1 MALGKLF
8 YWRPEIEEFCKP
20 LRCKQPFDL
29 LFSKLPRGID
39 NTRIDVVLSQEFT
52 QKTRLMVK
60 RALLH
65 DVTKNYWGEAP
76 PPPDKQ
82 DVQAVGDCYI
92 GMMELAVD
100 RARKRS
106 SMEVIQLLQFS
117 VLKFLLQVI
126 DEELRD
132 LRSRL
137 QKERS
142 RANQQSNALSVQ
154 LHERLVILAKEESS
168 IRYRLSRRLF
178 RELLKLETVR
188 LGKLRKSVLGRTWP
202 VPKIV
207 LFNPMLQLS
216 SLLADEQLMKHYP
229 LACTNSEKERG
240 FDTINRLVVGL
251 FSRFLPT
258 WVWPL
263 EGHEQGEGGGGEAG
277 STAILY
283 RNEPGGMTTQIDIG
297 LLLGNS
303 MQKDEYHKGLVSWL
317 DVPENIDRF
326 IYSVK
331 SGSTSVGGDSGVAD
345 RAYWQNP
352 HWPQFHARLLKR
364 LLRQFKKGGL
374 EQEILASHAA
384 PEVYQDLKGCLPV
397 RLVCQYLAGD
407 IKKQG
412 LQRKLSGMPGVN
424 NPVQVMKV
432 LDRAQSAI
440 RNMPTATRRRRVFSF
455 VRHFSIF
462 RRDLKLAHQAF
473 SAMSRIRIL
482 SRQEDID
489 LSRSNSTLQEMLL
502 RGELQPG
509 EHKIRNHVIIKA
521 DVRGSTAITKEL
533 RQRGLNPASHF
544 SLNFFEPIT
553 RLLKGYGA
561 QKVFVE
567 GDAVILS
574 IFEYQDTPYQWLC
587 VSHACGLA
595 RNMLKVVEAQNIKNR
610 EYGLPELELGLGI
623 CFSDE
628 EPTFLYDGNQKIM
641 ISPAINRAD
650 QLSSCSAAIRNTRYG
665 RALGQ
670 GVKVMAPLDAGALEK
685 VSSDKLVRYNVNGI
699 ELDIS
704 AYYKL
709 KSELSMRTVEQDMLA
724 GDDQLMVGRYP
735 DLDGKMHT
743 LVLKESPVTVW
754 DGLASGENEPLQRS
768 YYQVVTDRERR
779 AEAVERLSPRAAP
792 P

>member
-263 EGHEQGEGGGGEAG
+263 EGHEQGEGGEAG

-670 GVKVMAPLDAGALEK
+670 RVKVMAPLDAGALEK

-709 KSELSMRTVEQDMLA
+709 KSELSMRTVEQDMPA
-724 GDDQLMVGRYP
+724 SDDQIMIGRYP

-754 DGLASGENEPLQRS
+754 DGLTSGESEPLQRS

-779 AEAVERLSPRAAP
+779 AEAVERLSARATP

>member
-709 KSELSMRTVEQDMLA
+709 KSELSMRTVEQDMPA
-724 GDDQLMVGRYP
+724 SDDQIMIGRYP

-754 DGLASGENEPLQRS
+754 DGLTSGESEPLQRS

-779 AEAVERLSPRAAP
+779 AEAVERLSARATP

>member
-263 EGHEQGEGGGGEAG
+263 EGHEQGEGGEAG

-670 GVKVMAPLDAGALEK
+670 RVKVMAPLDAGALEK

-754 DGLASGENEPLQRS
+754 DGRASGENEPLQRS

-779 AEAVERLSPRAAP
+779 AEAVERLSPRTAP

>member
-1 MALGKLF
+1 MALGKLL

-65 DVTKNYWGEAP
+65 DVTENYWGEAP
-76 PPPDKQ
+76 PPPDNQ

-154 LHERLVILAKEESS
+154 LHERLVILAKEASS

-263 EGHEQGEGGGGEAG
+263 EGHEPGEGGEAG

-283 RNEPGGMTTQIDIG
+283 RNEQGGMTTQIDVG

-331 SGSTSVGGDSGVAD
+331 SGSMSDGGVAD

-352 HWPQFHARLLKR
+352 RWPRFHARLLKR

-384 PEVYQDLKGCLPV
+384 PGVYEDLKGCLPV

-440 RNMPTATRRRRVFSF
+440 RNMPTATRQRRIFSF

-521 DVRGSTAITKEL
+521 DVRA
-533 RQRGLNPASHF
+533 QR
-544 SLNFFEPIT
+544 
-553 RLLKGYGA
+553 R
-561 QKVFVE
+561 
-567 GDAVILS
+567 
-574 IFEYQDTPYQWLC
+574 
-587 VSHACGLA
+587 
-595 RNMLKVVEAQNIKNR
+595 
-610 EYGLPELELGLGI
+610 
-623 CFSDE
+623 
-628 EPTFLYDGNQKIM
+628 
-641 ISPAINRAD
+641 
-650 QLSSCSAAIRNTRYG
+650 
-665 RALGQ
+665 
-670 GVKVMAPLDAGALEK
+670 
-685 VSSDKLVRYNVNGI
+685 
-699 ELDIS
+699 
-704 AYYKL
+704 
-709 KSELSMRTVEQDMLA
+709 
-724 GDDQLMVGRYP
+724 
-735 DLDGKMHT
+735 
-743 LVLKESPVTVW
+743 
-754 DGLASGENEPLQRS
+754 
-768 YYQVVTDRERR
+768 
-779 AEAVERLSPRAAP
+779 
-792 P
+792 

>member
-779 AEAVERLSPRAAP
+779 AEAVERLSPRATP

>member
-709 KSELSMRTVEQDMLA
+709 KSELSMRTVEQDMPA
-724 GDDQLMVGRYP
+724 SDDQIMIGRYP

-754 DGLASGENEPLQRS
+754 DGLTSGESEPLQRS

-779 AEAVERLSPRAAP
+779 AEAVERLSPRTAP

>member
-263 EGHEQGEGGGGEAG
+263 EGHEQGEGGEAG

-670 GVKVMAPLDAGALEK
+670 
-685 VSSDKLVRYNVNGI
+685 
-699 ELDIS
+699 
-704 AYYKL
+704 
-709 KSELSMRTVEQDMLA
+709 
-724 GDDQLMVGRYP
+724 
-735 DLDGKMHT
+735 
-743 LVLKESPVTVW
+743 
-754 DGLASGENEPLQRS
+754 
-768 YYQVVTDRERR
+768 
-779 AEAVERLSPRAAP
+779 
-792 P
+792 